1 MQDMLIETAQA
12 MHSIQL
18 SMSYSTAVTKL
29 AMDAQETMGQ
39 AVTELMNAAAPAA
52 PAPVIPAGQYID
64 TYA

>member
-12 MHSIQL
+12 MQSIQL

-29 AMDAQETMGQ
+29 AKDAQETMGQ

-52 PAPVIPAGQYID
+52 PLPVIPAGQYID

>member
-1 MQDMLIETAQA
+1 MQDMLSETAQA
-12 MHSIQL
+12 MQSIQL

-52 PAPVIPAGQYID
+52 PLPVIPAGQYID

>member
-12 MHSIQL
+12 MQSIQL

-39 AVTELMNAAAPAA
+39 AVTEMMKAVPA
-52 PAPVIPAGQYID
+52 APVIPAGQYID